1 MSTTPRTVL
10 RLPNKGLRNCNTH
23 QGVDDYLRME
33 YRVDTYHTQNLEF
46 LDRGYDFDEFHDI
59 DDEYDGL
66 TIIEPESVLSTI
78 RFLNGYDQ

>member
-1 MSTTPRTVL
+1 MNTEPRTVL
-10 RLPNKGLRNCNTH
+10 RLPNKGVRNCNTH
-23 QGVDDYLRME
+23 QGVDDYLRTE